1 MTTSAKYLILSVLL
15 FSSGQSAIAQPV
27 FASGTTTNTQQCK
40 PPKNREL
47 FHDYI
52 DAQQKKVLKS
62 DGKNDN
68 QFTPS
73 KNEEINFLITQALVK
88 NIDELQCKI
97 EMDSSLKDQ
106 AKVKYLK
113 GVEYLLKFFN
123 SNIANRKVSPWV

>member
-1 MTTSAKYLILSVLL
+1 MCI
-15 FSSGQSAIAQPV
+15 
-27 FASGTTTNTQQCK
+27 
-40 PPKNREL
+40 RDRL

-52 DAQQKKVLKS
+52 DAQQKNVLKS

-73 KNEEINFLITQALVK
+73 SDAEINFLITQALVK
-88 NIDELQCKI
+88 NIDDLQCKI

-123 SNIANRKVSPWV
+123 SNIANRKVSPLILPDIVTCLLYTSDAADERSS